1 MHLGYYG
8 TPGWCG
14 SFFGSWGWFWPLLG
28 FALITT
34 LIVGVILIIRN
45 SNNRYKNNYHPA
57 IGSNTENGSIRI
69 LNERYAKG
77 EINHEEYHRMKKNI
91 QQK

>member
-1 MHLGYYG
+1 MHLGYFG

-14 SFFGSWGWFWPLLG
+14 NFFGTWGWFWPILG
-28 FALITT
+28 FTLITA

-45 SNNRYKNNYHPA
+45 SNNRYRNNFHLA
-57 IGSNTENGSIRI
+57 IEDNAENSSIRI
-69 LNERYAKG
+69 LNERYVKG
-77 EINHEEYHRMKKNI
+77 EISHEEYHRMKKNI